1 MANANPPNLLLITA
15 DQYRGDCLGLAGHPA
30 VMTPNLD
37 SWFNDGA
44 YFPRAYSECPS
55 CIAAR
60 RTLITGMTPYS
71 HGLPGYRDQ
80 VPFNPPTTMM
90 RELHDGGWQTM
101 CVGKM
106 HFTPQRKHHGYE
118 TMILYEGQQRFG
130 DYVDDYEEWLKTQ
143 TSLTERDHGVD
154 SNSWHARPS
163 HLPEELHNTT
173 WVVDQAIELLRRR
186 DPTRPFFLWVSFH
199 RPHAPLDPPQVYWDM
214 YADAKLPEPVIS
226 EWSMDHAIPPPL
238 DPNAWQGYLSE
249 RDQRRAQIGYYALIT
264 QIDYQIGRLFQE
276 MRRLRCLDSTFSMM
290 TADHGEM
297 LGDHHLWRKSY
308 GYEGSARV
316 PFLCRFGP
324 LTDIEKGQ
332 AHQHAVGLQDVMPT
346 MLDAAELS
354 IPDSVEGRSIL
365 PILRGETDQ
374 WRDTFHGEHADC
386 YDPKESMHFLTDG
399 KRKYIWFPLTGKEQ
413 FFDLEADPEERN
425 DLSDHPGRESE
436 RVAWRERLIE
446 RLARRNDGFSDG
458 KQLIRK
464 QFALDSYIEHGQ
476 YNHD

>member
-1 MANANPPNLLLITA
+1 
-15 DQYRGDCLGLAGHPA
+15 
-30 VMTPNLD
+30 
-37 SWFNDGA
+37 
-44 YFPRAYSECPS
+44 
-55 CIAAR
+55 
-60 RTLITGMTPYS
+60 
-71 HGLPGYRDQ
+71 
-80 VPFNPPTTMM
+80 
-90 RELHDGGWQTM
+90 
-101 CVGKM
+101 
-106 HFTPQRKHHGYE
+106 
-118 TMILYEGQQRFG
+118 
-130 DYVDDYEEWLKTQ
+130 
-143 TSLTERDHGVD
+143 
-154 SNSWHARPS
+154 
-163 HLPEELHNTT
+163 
-173 WVVDQAIELLRRR
+173 
-186 DPTRPFFLWVSFH
+186 
-199 RPHAPLDPPQVYWDM
+199 
-214 YADAKLPEPVIS
+214 
-226 EWSMDHAIPPPL
+226 
-238 DPNAWQGYLSE
+238 
-249 RDQRRAQIGYYALIT
+249 
-264 QIDYQIGRLFQE
+264 
-276 MRRLRCLDSTFSMM
+276 MM

-425 DLSDHPGRESE
+425 DLSDHPGRENE
-436 RVAWRERLIE
+436 LVAWRERLIE
-446 RLARRNDGFSDG
+446 RLARRDDGFSDG